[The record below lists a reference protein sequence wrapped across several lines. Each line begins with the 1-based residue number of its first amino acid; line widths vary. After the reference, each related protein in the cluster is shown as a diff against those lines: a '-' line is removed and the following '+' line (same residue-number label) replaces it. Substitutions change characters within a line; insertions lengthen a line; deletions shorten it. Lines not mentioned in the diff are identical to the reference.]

1 MTGASVPATMLTA
14 WRIVLGGWLLAWFIN
29 TPTNLLLFWRGG
41 DYPITEHPLIPQ
53 LFRAPWL
60 AQISLMLPLLG
71 VAGFVCAHPRVL
83 QALAALLCL
92 CALLLLGH
100 IFSYNDA
107 TYTTAF
113 WTSLWLIWFASRLD
127 VPTPAARAGTV
138 CHGIAIGQGMIG
150 LCFFGGF
157 IGKLTPE
164 YWSGEALDHIYM
176 IQKPTLLFRFLRDHW
191 SPQTMQVWAVWLAQ
205 LMVVAE
211 GLMATLIVWP
221 TRFAAIGTGCVFSF
235 MILLAGPQIISVL
248 GSLAGLM
255 AACLYLSES
264 DAANVR

>member
-1 MTGASVPATMLTA
+1 VNGLDLQSLPKNLEFKEVEGRLQKKWSEAGTYRYREDDSRPVFAVD
-14 WRIVLGGWLLAWFIN
+14 
-29 TPTNLLLFWRGG
+29 TPPPTVSG
-41 DYPITEHPLIPQ
+41 
-53 LFRAPWL
+53 
-60 AQISLMLPLLG
+60 SLH
-71 VAGFVCAHPRVL
+71 V
-83 QALAALLCL
+83 
-92 CALLLLGH
+92 GH